1 MLIEF
6 MKMNIF
12 DDEQPE
18 ESIRMKL
25 ANISINSLSHILED
39 LLVRLLI
46 LYKVLH
52 NLETLR
58 YVYKLYGLT
67 IYISTKPN
75 HALEHMHYLKVVDCT
90 FDSYQIFL
98 SGVRKI
104 LKSTEGHTC

>member
-1 MLIEF
+1 

-52 NLETLR
+52 SLETLR
-58 YVYKLYGLT
+58 FVYKLYGLT
-67 IYISTKPN
+67 IYINKAKPCIGT
-75 HALEHMHYLKVVDCT
+75 HALFK
-90 FDSYQIFL
+90 S
-98 SGVRKI
+98 SGLHV
-104 LKSTEGHTC
+104 